1 MLGTRTERVTTMS
14 ALIDEELVTA
24 RSLVTAL
31 SETTSE
37 GMMVLDPDYRIVSIN
52 KGACRLAG
60 TTPEEAR
67 GRYCF
72 QVSHQAAAPCHS
84 PDTPCP
90 MRETLATG
98 RSAHAIHE
106 HLHMDGEAHYCDV
119 STYPLH
125 NPQGE
130 VVGVLEIFRDITTEL
145 TERMERRTQAIKDD
159 LAHLVQ
165 EDKLISLGK
174 LVASVAHEINNP
186 IGSILNFSKLMLV
199 TLQEGPPAPETLEQF
214 EQWLA
219 LTVREARRCG
229 SIVSNLLSFARQQS
243 VEQRR
248 LDLRELLRQILM
260 LTGHRMELCGVTPVV
275 TLPDE
280 PLEVW
285 GDATQIQQ
293 CLTNLVFNAV
303 EAMEQGGELTVTAG
317 NDQREV
323 WVEIADT
330 GPGIPSDVLPQIFE
344 PFFTTKSVGHGV
356 GLGLSMVHGI
366 VKEHQGRI
374 DVEPGVG
381 RGARFR
387 MVLPEA
393 GSASPAPEK
402 S

>member
-1 MLGTRTERVTTMS
+1 MVSPLD
-14 ALIDEELVTA
+14 DEVLMA

-31 SETTSE
+31 SEATSE
-37 GMMVLDPDYRIVSIN
+37 GVMVLDPDFRIVSIN
-52 KGACRLAG
+52 KGACRRTG

-67 GRYCF
+67 GRFCF

-98 RSAHAIHE
+98 RTAHAIHE
-106 HLHMDGEAHYCDV
+106 HLHADGEAHYCDV

-130 VVGVLEIFRDITTEL
+130 VVGVLEVFRDITSDL
-145 TERMERRTQAIKDD
+145 SERMERRTRAIKDD
-159 LAHLVQ
+159 LARLVQ
-165 EDKLISLGK
+165 EDRLVSLGK

-199 TLQEGPPAPETLEQF
+199 TLQEGAPAPETLEQF

-229 SIVSNLLSFARQQS
+229 DIVSNLLSFARQRS
-243 VEQRR
+243 VDQRR
-248 LDLRELLRQILM
+248 LDLRDLLRQILM
-260 LTGHRMELCGVTPVV
+260 LTGHRMELCGVIPRV

-280 PLEVW
+280 PLEVF

-303 EAMEQGGELTVTAG
+303 EAMEQGGELTIVAG
-317 NDQREV
+317 HDQDEV
-323 WVEIADT
+323 WVEITDT
-330 GPGIPSDVLPQIFE
+330 GPGIPSSVMPHIFE
-344 PFFTTKSVGHGV
+344 PFFTTKSVGCGV

-366 VKEHQGRI
+366 IQEHQGRI
-374 DVEPGVG
+374 DVDPGYG
-381 RGARFR
+381 RGASFR
-387 MVLPEA
+387 MVLPHAE
-393 GSASPAPEK
+393 SVDSTVEP